1 MHGIVHK
8 TLKEYVEEDVDAAEW
23 DEIVDRAGL
32 EPKLYLPVTHYP
44 DEEVTAVFDALTAAT
59 GKSEAD
65 VQRAFGRRLA
75 PELLNTFKAHVRD
88 DWATRELLLALEIVY
103 ERVAA
108 QDEDSDL
115 PAVETEADGGDVVVT
130 YDSERKLCS
139 VARGVVLGVADH
151 YDDDV
156 TITEPECARKGA
168 DRCRLRIAFA

>member
-8 TLKEYVEEDVDAAEW
+8 TLKEHVEEDVSGVDW
-23 DEIVDRAGL
+23 DGIADRAGL

-44 DEEVTAVFDALTAAT
+44 DEEIDAVFEALTAAT
-59 GKSEAD
+59 GESEAD

-103 ERVAA
+103 ERVGA

-115 PAVETEADGGDVVVT
+115 PDVATDADGGDVVVT
-130 YDSERKLCS
+130 YASERELCS
-139 VARGVVLGVADH
+139 LAEGIVLGVADH

-156 TITEPECARKGA
+156 TITEPECVRKGA
-168 DRCRLRIAFA
+168 DRCRLRVAFA